1 MNVSANRAILRFD
14 NATFDY
20 NDGEKVILD
29 EASFSIREN
38 TKITIMGQNGAG
50 KSTIFKLIMGE
61 LSLRYGK
68 INVENGIKVAIAR
81 QVIPREKMELTLR
94 EWYRETLE
102 EEDYSFDK
110 KINDTLTEINFSAD
124 LDKKL
129 KDFSGGQQARL
140 LLGYALVQDP
150 DILLMDEPT
159 NNLDTD

>member
-1 MNVSANRAILRFD
+1 
-14 NATFDY
+14 
-20 NDGEKVILD
+20 
-29 EASFSIREN
+29 
-38 TKITIMGQNGAG
+38 
-50 KSTIFKLIMGE
+50 
-61 LSLRYGK
+61 
-68 INVENGIKVAIAR
+68 
-81 QVIPREKMELTLR
+81 MELTLR
-94 EWYRETLE
+94 EWYSETLE

-110 KINDTLTEINFSAD
+110 KINDTLTELNFSAD